1 MESTQSQSWQS
12 QFRQSQFS
20 SSENENRGSIARKA
34 GWWTGIAGG
43 GALAVI
49 GLTRRSWPGV
59 AMAAAGGLMIAG
71 GVKQLR
77 AGNAPRSIHVERS
90 FLINRPVEEVYSFWR
105 NFENLPKFMRHLKS
119 VKVTSEKE
127 SRWQA
132 RAPIAGS
139 IEWDAEIVDEQP
151 NAFIVW
157 RSKEGAMVPNNG
169 SVIFEKASDYHGG
182 TRLTVVMNYEPPA
195 GKLGSIFATMFG
207 EDADQQV
214 REDLRKFKQLM
225 EAGEVATT
233 VGQPHG
239 RRTAFVRMVQAAATD
254 EPSRGE
260 VQEIRPR
267 AM

>member
-1 MESTQSQSWQS
+1 MD
-12 QFRQSQFS
+12 FRQSRFS
-20 SSENENRGSIARKA
+20 DERRSGTSMVCKA
-34 GWWTGIAGG
+34 GGWSGIAGG
-43 GALAVI
+43 GALAVV

-77 AGNAPRSIHVERS
+77 NRRPKGIHVERS

-119 VKVTSEKE
+119 VTVNSDKE
-127 SRWQA
+127 STWVA

-139 IEWDAEIVDEQP
+139 ITWDAEIIDEQQ
-151 NAFIVW
+151 NSFLVW

-169 SVIFEKASDYHGG
+169 SVLFEPTSDYYGG
-182 TRLTVVMNYEPPA
+182 TRVTVVLNYEPPA

-214 REDLRKFKQLM
+214 REDLRRFKQLM
-225 EAGEVATT
+225 EAGEVPTT

-239 RRTAFVRMVQAAATD
+239 
-254 EPSRGE
+254 
-260 VQEIRPR
+260 
-267 AM
+267 

>member
-1 MESTQSQSWQS
+1 MNI
-12 QFRQSQFS
+12 RQSRFS
-20 SSENENRGSIARKA
+20 DESRKRGSLARNA

-43 GALAVI
+43 GALAVV

-59 AMAAAGGLMIAG
+59 ALAAAGGLMIAG

-77 AGNAPRSIHVERS
+77 HGKPSAIHVERS

-119 VKVTSEKE
+119 VKVTGPKE

-139 IEWDAEIVDEQP
+139 IEWDAEIVDEQQ
-151 NAFIVW
+151 NSFIVW
-157 RSKEGAMVPNNG
+157 RSIEGALVPNNG
-169 SVIFEKASDYHGG
+169 SVLFERASDYHGG
-182 TRLTVVMNYEPPA
+182 TKLTVAMNYEPPA
-195 GKLGSIFATMFG
+195 GKLGSVFATMFG
-207 EDADQQV
+207 EDADQQI
-214 REDLRKFKQLM
+214 REDLRKLKQLM
-225 EAGEVATT
+225 ESGEVATT

-254 EPSRGE
+254 EPRRNRVRE
-260 VQEIRPR
+260 MKPR

>member
-1 MESTQSQSWQS
+1 MD
-12 QFRQSQFS
+12 FRQSRFS
-20 SSENENRGSIARKA
+20 DERRSGISMVRKA
-34 GWWTGIAGG
+34 GGWSGIAGG
-43 GALAVI
+43 GALAVV

-59 AMAAAGGLMIAG
+59 AMAAAGGLLIAG

-77 AGNAPRSIHVERS
+77 NQRPAGIHVERS

-119 VKVTSEKE
+119 VTVNGDKE
-127 SRWQA
+127 STWVA

-139 IEWDAEIVDEQP
+139 ITWDAEIVDEQP
-151 NAFIVW
+151 NSFIVW

-169 SVIFEKASDYHGG
+169 SVLFERASDYHGG
-182 TRLTVVMNYEPPA
+182 TKVTVVLNYEPPA
-195 GKLGSIFATMFG
+195 GKLGSVFATMFG

-214 REDLRKFKQLM
+214 REDLRRFKQLM
-225 EAGEVATT
+225 EAGEVPTT

-254 EPSRGE
+254 EPRPGEQRGQVRE
-260 VQEIRPR
+260 MKPR